1 MGPLCGVGVQADQR
15 SVHVSSGPQR
25 ASEEAWACG
34 VQSGVGRM
42 AGPWPALSDWPSGQ
56 AQFYLLSGSFPS
68 TARV

>member
-25 ASEEAWACG
+25 ASEEAWACC

-42 AGPWPALSDWPSGQ
+42 AGPWPALSAWPFGQ
-56 AQFYLLSGSFPS
+56 AQFYLLSGSFPN
-68 TARV
+68 TARM